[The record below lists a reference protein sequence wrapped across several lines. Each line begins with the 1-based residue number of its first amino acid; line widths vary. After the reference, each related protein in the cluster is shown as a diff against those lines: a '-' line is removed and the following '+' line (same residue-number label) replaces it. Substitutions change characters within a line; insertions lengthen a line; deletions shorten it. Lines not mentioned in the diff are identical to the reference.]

1 MAGWLVDGW
10 MACQRVGSGWWMGW
24 WLVKGLVVAG
34 GWVDGLS
41 KGW

>member
-1 MAGWLVDGW
+1 
-10 MACQRVGSGWWMGW
+10 MACQRVGSGWWMGG